1 MAEPEGRPVCEC
13 VGVYVGVERGRTSQR
28 ASERVHIGIRVRF
41 NIVQPYAKSRCVI
54 QLAGHSWLQLATA
67 GYSWLQQAAVTRPTT
82 LRSKHTYTH
91 V

>member
-41 NIVQPYAKSRCVI
+41 NSVQPYAKSRCVI
-54 QLAGHSWLQLATA
+54 QLA

-82 LRSKHTYTH
+82 LHSKHTYTH

>member
-41 NIVQPYAKSRCVI
+41 NSVQPYAKSRCVI
-54 QLAGHSWLQLATA
+54 QLA